1 VAYDDSGGCFAA
13 RAWWLFHHFGHGN
26 ALVLDGGWQAW
37 CAAGGASLSG
47 PADSAAAASP
57 TTAPGVAVV
66 APAPAIAGATGAI
79 VSRSELPGKLLVDAR
94 DPGRYAG
101 EMEPIDA
108 RAGHIPGAYNRFWR
122 LNLDAEGR
130 FLPPGEL
137 RSAWLT
143 LLGDTPPEEVVCYCG
158 SGVTA
163 CHNLLALAHAGID
176 GARLYPGSW
185 SEYSADP
192 ARPVATGLEPGGPL
206 QAG

>member
-47 PADSAAAASP
+47 PADSAAAAPPS
-57 TTAPGVAVV
+57 TAPGVAAA
-66 APAPAIAGATGAI
+66 APAPATAATGAI